1 MSVFWLQVA
10 ILGACVGS
18 FLNVVIYRLP
28 RNISFLFKRSYCP
41 TCNEKLKVFDLV
53 PIISWALLRAKCR
66 YCRKLI
72 SFRYPLVEIITAFL
86 FLLCLKSKGFSDNS
100 SPGLFLIIS
109 GWILVSYLLVLCLID
124 IDEMILPDSLTYTGS
139 ALGLILIFS
148 HNLFIINSSNNPL
161 IESVVAFLIAIFGF
175 SIFSHIVKFLIRK
188 PGFGGG
194 DSKLF
199 AMSGAWLGID
209 GLEVVIVL
217 SFLFSAIFVFLGFI
231 FRLLKRGEYIP
242 FGPFICFSIFL
253 VWFLGSQFWIELL
266 GDVFWWRYL

>member
-1 MSVFWLQVA
+1 MSVFLFQVA

-41 TCNEKLKVFDLV
+41 TCNEKLKVFDLA
-53 PIISWALLRAKCR
+53 PIISWALLQAKCR
-66 YCRKLI
+66 YCRQLI
-72 SFRYPLVEIITAFL
+72 SFRYPLVEITTAFL
-86 FLLCLKSKGFSDNS
+86 FLLCLISNGFSDNS
-100 SPGLFLIIS
+100 APGLFLIIS

-139 ALGLILIFS
+139 ALGLFLTFS
-148 HNLFIINSSNNPL
+148 YNLFIINSSDNSL
-161 IESVVAFLIAIFGF
+161 IEHVVAFLLAIFCF
-175 SIFSHIVKFLIRK
+175 TIFSHIVKIIIKK
-188 PGFGGG
+188 PALGLG

-217 SFLFSAIFVFLGFI
+217 SFLISAVFVLFGFLFG
-231 FRLLKRGEYIP
+231 LLRRSDYIP
-242 FGPFICFSIFL
+242 FGPYICFSILL
-253 VWFLGSQFWIELL
+253 VWILGSQFWIEAL